1 MIKRILQFGVF
12 TVILSGCGSNNHHP
26 QQTDNNQKSTSH
38 KNNLLANNKSN
49 SANKI
54 TGQLLSSDRV
64 SGGVLKILVGH
75 TYSKIVYNNEI
86 IKKGFGPLE
95 VKHIYTA
102 DNSSAILM
110 EDNSNGIACPYK
122 YFFIT
127 TSQNGKYTMTKEFG
141 TCGNIN
147 SIKPNDGNLLIGLNV
162 VHNQY
167 SAMTAKLVGITYY
180 IYNNGTVTK
189 MANVRYN
196 KNPSNNINNQNTRN
210 NSENPPF
217 KIDFENK
224 IVKDPFETDP
234 MLQQYKQKQI
244 KITSLSNKLI
254 LTGIS
259 LNKGNCSYVEQR
271 QKLVKEKPSE
281 CAWKDCGTYYSF
293 PLFPW
298 HLKYGDNAKIIVH
311 CTPERVHLFTNEGS
325 YVLTQK

>member
-26 QQTDNNQKSTSH
+26 QQTDNNQKSTAH

-49 SANKI
+49 TINKI
-54 TGQLLSSDRV
+54 SGQLLSSDKV

-102 DNSSAILM
+102 GNSSAILM
-110 EDNSNGIACPYK
+110 EDNSNGTACPYK

-127 TSQNGKYTMTKEFG
+127 TSKNGKYTMTKEFG

-167 SAMTAKLVGITYY
+167 SAMTAKLAGITYY
-180 IYNNGTVTK
+180 IYNKGSVTK
-189 MANVRYN
+189 MANIHFN
-196 KNPSNNINNQNTRN
+196 KNSANDINNHPRPN
-210 NSENPPF
+210 NPDSRPF
-217 KIDFENK
+217 KIGFRKE
-224 IVKDPFETDP
+224 IVKIPFRYE
-234 MLQQYKQKQI
+234 LKQI
-244 KITSLSNKLI
+244 KITSLSNALV
-254 LTGIS
+254 LTGLS
-259 LNKGNCSYVEQR
+259 LNKGNCSYVKRKHEFVNG
-271 QKLVKEKPSE
+271 KFYLS
-281 CAWKDCGTYYSF
+281 SI
-293 PLFPW
+293 FPW
-298 HLKYGDNAKIIVH
+298 PLRYGDNAKIQVF
-311 CTPERVHLFTNEGS
+311 CTPEKVHLFTNEGS
-325 YVLTQK
+325 YVLFQK